1 MSGWHTEIE
10 PLLGVMREASFH
22 PIPCRWVPTSLHF
35 QGTLEVLLPQDLCT
49 WSSLFGTQL
58 FLGLFPLFFFLN
70 LHPHWECLKS
80 AGTCVHT
87 NALVKFSIWILPYET
102 LELLF
107 NVPHSPFR
115 RQTPG
120 RHAALGGFV
129 YFILLQSLLA
139 LQLRSHVI
147 ENKRKK
153 RVDCLKLQYWG
164 CSSCLEIRMG
174 NRKCIPLFFWIS
186 ARVIFS

>member
-1 MSGWHTEIE
+1 MLCGRLPFT
-10 PLLGVMREASFH
+10 PFH
-22 PIPCRWVPTSLHF
+22 VDEFPPHCTSRAHWRCCYLKTF
-35 QGTLEVLLPQDLCT
+35 ALEVLCLEHS
-49 WSSLFGTQL
+49 SSLACFL
-58 FLGLFPLFFFLN
+58 FFFFLN